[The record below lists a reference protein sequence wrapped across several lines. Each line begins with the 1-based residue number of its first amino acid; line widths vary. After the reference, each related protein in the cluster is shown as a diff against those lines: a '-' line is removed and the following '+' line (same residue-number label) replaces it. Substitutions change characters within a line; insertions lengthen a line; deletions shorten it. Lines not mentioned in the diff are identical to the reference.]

1 MRSALTLPEE
11 IMLLTLEDETGKVE
25 CVSFWAGYVGYK
37 HAVAGAVLAELALQ
51 DRIEIT
57 GEGKALKVGLLDA
70 TPIGSDFVDAC
81 LAEIAGEEKTQSA
94 EHWVGK
100 LASQKDMRGRIASQ
114 LADKGILD
122 LESDSAW
129 IFFTKEVY
137 PTIDPAPERALRER
151 IRSAVMSDEANVDAR
166 TCALLAIGE
175 KTGFNA
181 MLFTKDERKDRQ
193 GRIESLIAGDPAG
206 DAVAAKIASIQVMV
220 TVVVVTSVII
230 SGS

>member
-1 MRSALTLPEE
+1 MASLLTLPEE
-11 IMLLTLEDETGKVE
+11 IMLLTLDDETGKVE
-25 CVSFWAGYVGYK
+25 HVSFWAGYVNYK

-70 TPIGSDFVDAC
+70 TPIGSAFVDAC
-81 LAEIAGEEKTQSA
+81 LAEIAGEEKPQSA

-122 LESDSAW
+122 LDSDSAW

-137 PTIDPAPERALRER
+137 PTIDPAPERALRDR
-151 IRSAVMSDEANVDAR
+151 IRSAVMSDEANIDAR

-206 DAVAAKIASIQVMV
+206 NAVASKIASIQAMV
-220 TVVVVTSVII
+220 TVVVITSVII